1 MRDTE
6 LRRKLMPEGV
16 KQVIYYVNANPED
29 YANEKAAPL
38 LVKEANEELVKT
50 VRANSDIFE
59 GGVDFLAL
67 NNQEH
72 SLCQWG
78 MKKNFLRNLYD

>member
-1 MRDTE
+1 MSD
-6 LRRKLMPEGV
+6 GA
-16 KQVIYYVNANPED
+16 KQVISYVKSNPED
-29 YANEKAAPL
+29 YANKKVAPL
-38 LVKEANEELVKT
+38 LVNKINEELIKT
-50 VRANSDIFE
+50 ASANSDIFA
-59 GGVDFLAL
+59 GGVAFLAL